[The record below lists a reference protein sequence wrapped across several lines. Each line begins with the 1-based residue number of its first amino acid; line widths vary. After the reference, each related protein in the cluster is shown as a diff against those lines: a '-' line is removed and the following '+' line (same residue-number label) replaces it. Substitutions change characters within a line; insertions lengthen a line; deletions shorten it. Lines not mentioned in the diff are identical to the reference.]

1 MPARRDREPGV
12 ATARKQPGVERQASG
27 ASAERD
33 RQHGQASVELA
44 LCIPLLALLA
54 LLLVQVALVVR
65 DQVLVTHAAR
75 AAAREA
81 AVSADPAAVR
91 SAAAGA
97 GRLDPDRLRVDV
109 DGRGRPGS
117 QVVAVVRYASPT
129 AVPLVGVL
137 VGDVHLSSK
146 AAMRVET

>member
-1 MPARRDREPGV
+1 MRTCCRDEG
-12 ATARKQPGVERQASG
+12 
-27 ASAERD
+27 
-33 RQHGQASVELA
+33 GQSSVEFA
-44 LCIPLLALLA
+44 LCLPLLALLA
-54 LLLVQVALVVR
+54 LMLVQVALVVR

-91 SAAAGA
+91 SAATGA
-97 GRLDPDRLRVDV
+97 GHLDRDRLEVEV
-109 DGRGRPGS
+109 EGRGRPGS

-129 AVPLVGVL
+129 KVPLVGVL
-137 VGDVHLSSK
+137 MGDVHLSSK